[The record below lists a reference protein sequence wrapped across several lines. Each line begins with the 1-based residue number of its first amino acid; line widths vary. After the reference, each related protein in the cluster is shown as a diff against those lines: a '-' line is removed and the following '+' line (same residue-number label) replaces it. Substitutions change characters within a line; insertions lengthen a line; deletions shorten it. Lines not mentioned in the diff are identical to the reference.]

1 MTANFET
8 VPVVDVHKENI
19 KTIWPSLMLAL
30 KSATYVAIDTELS
43 GIGDRKMLNA
53 KQIEDRY
60 KSMAESAKS
69 RSIVSMGLSCFK
81 LIDVTPSE
89 PVANGNVSQC
99 TEEGDQP
106 KSSPNKWT
114 FSVQTFNIIAL
125 CQDEYV
131 VEPPSLEF
139 LVDHG
144 FDFNKQ
150 YSKGIAYY
158 RGPDRPDFTGPSFLR
173 QLFTN
178 LLVSEVPVVFHN
190 ALMDLLFLYQNFYAN
205 LPSSS
210 AMFLADIT
218 EMFPNGVIDTK
229 YVTDF
234 QHRMPASYLEYVFRR
249 RQRDNFLGIE
259 NNKSYSALDIP
270 SYSKMADQVIV
281 CGVKLPQSYIADIPT
296 EQIDRLKDSVCE
308 VFSGHGW
315 CGKGSNCKR
324 SHDIDL
330 ILDMDNLLQT
340 KKRRK
345 RKRRRHNQETSNPCE
360 ETGST
365 GTNEEVMQEEVTPE
379 CEIEHESSGKD
390 LALSPD
396 LLNKPA
402 EIVRSGSHRAGF
414 DAFMTGFILSTYIS
428 QYGSYTGK
436 LQLKDLG
443 VDQMKNA
450 IYLTAKDHPLMIVKS
465 SFSKTSKEHKEKFM
479 KLKVGRPME
488 T

>member
-8 VPVVDVHKENI
+8 IPVVDVHKENI
-19 KTIWPSLMLAL
+19 QTIWPSLMLAI

-43 GIGDRKMLNA
+43 GLGDRKMLNA

-60 KSMAESAKS
+60 KSMGDSARS
-69 RSIVSMGLSCFK
+69 RSVVSLGLSCFK
-81 LIDVTPSE
+81 LTDVTPSK
-89 PVANGNVSQC
+89 PVSNGN
-99 TEEGDQP
+99 TLEEVDSR
-106 KSSPNKWT
+106 SSPCKWT
-114 FSVQTFNIIAL
+114 FSVQTYNITAL
-125 CQDEYV
+125 CQDEYI
-131 VEPPSLEF
+131 VEPSSLEF

-158 RGPDRPDFTGPSFLR
+158 RGPDRPDFKGPSFLR
-173 QLFTN
+173 QLFTS

-190 ALMDLLFLYQNFYAN
+190 AFMDLMFLYQNFYTN
-205 LPSSS
+205 LPTSSS
-210 AMFLADIT
+210 MFLADLT

-234 QHRMPASYLEYVFRR
+234 QHRMPASYLEYVFRK

-259 NNKSYSALDIP
+259 NNKSHSALDIP
-270 SYSKMADQVIV
+270 AYPRMSDQVIV
-281 CGVKLPQSYIADIPT
+281 CGVKLPETYIKDIPPD
-296 EQIDRLKDSVCE
+296 QIDRLKESVCE

-315 CGKGSNCKR
+315 CGNGTKCKR

-330 ILDMDNLLQT
+330 ILDLDSLIQG

-345 RKRRRHNQETSNPCE
+345 RKRRRQNQELSE
-360 ETGST
+360 ESEV
-365 GTNEEVMQEEVTPE
+365 TNEEAMQEETTPE
-379 CEIEHESSGKD
+379 SDGKHECSVKN
-390 LALSPD
+390 LTLSPG
-396 LLNKPA
+396 LLKRST

-414 DAFMTGFILSTYIS
+414 DAFMTGFILSTYVA
-428 QYGSYTGK
+428 QYGSFNGSFH
-436 LQLKDLG
+436 LKDLG

-450 IYLTAKDHPLMIVKS
+450 IYLTAKDHPLTIAKS
-465 SFSKTSKEHKEKFM
+465 SFSKTSKEHREKFL
-479 KLKVGRPME
+479 KLKVGRPVE